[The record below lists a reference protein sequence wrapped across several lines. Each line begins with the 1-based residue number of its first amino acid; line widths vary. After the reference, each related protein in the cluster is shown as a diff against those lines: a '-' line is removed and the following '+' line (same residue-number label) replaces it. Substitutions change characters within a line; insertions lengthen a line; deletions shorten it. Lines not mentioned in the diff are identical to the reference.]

1 MQERRRSAETLAA
14 SDGPYDEKGFCTRC
28 DRLGQRR
35 IGRLKGIIFLAS
47 EEPQKGTALVGDMI
61 ADRAAQHRI
70 CIEHRPLRDR
80 TFDVDLHFGA
90 DARQRAQVSRKH
102 DADHGSVWT
111 STESTPGR
119 CCTMGVQLSPASADA
134 YTCPPVVPKYTPH
147 LSRESTAMASRKT
160 FT

>member
-1 MQERRRSAETLAA
+1 MQERRRGAETLAA

-70 CIEHRPLRDR
+70 LRLEGIEHRPLRDR

-90 DARQRAQVSRKH
+90 DARQRAPVSRTH
-102 DADHGSVWT
+102 AAEHGNGWP
-111 STESTPGR
+111 STDSTPGR
-119 CCTMGVQLSPASADA
+119 
-134 YTCPPVVPKYTPH
+134 
-147 LSRESTAMASRKT
+147 
-160 FT
+160 